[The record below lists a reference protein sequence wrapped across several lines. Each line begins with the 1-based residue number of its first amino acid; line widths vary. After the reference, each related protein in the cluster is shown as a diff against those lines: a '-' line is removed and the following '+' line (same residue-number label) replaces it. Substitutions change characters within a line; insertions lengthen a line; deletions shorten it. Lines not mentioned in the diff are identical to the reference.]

1 MSAVTTH
8 VLDTARGVPAAGV
21 MVRLEQ
27 VSAGGRHEI
36 ARTRT
41 GYDGRAGGLGPDR
54 LPPGAYRL
62 VFDTAEYLGRE
73 DRGSGGAG
81 SASAGSG
88 SASAGSGSA
97 SAGSGSASA
106 GSGSG
111 GNDSAGGGSGGRAA
125 FFPEVAVTFT
135 VDPADGEAPHYHVP
149 LLLSPFGYAT
159 YRGS

>member
-8 VLDTARGVPAAGV
+8 VLDTALGIPAAGV
-21 MVRLEQ
+21 MVRLER
-27 VSAGGRHEI
+27 VLDNGRDEI

-41 GYDGRAGGLGPDR
+41 GHDGRAGGLGPDR
-54 LPPGAYRL
+54 LPPGTYRL
-62 VFDTAEYLGRE
+62 VFDTAAYLGRP
-73 DRGSGGAG
+73 DRGSGGGG
-81 SASAGSG
+81 SASGGSG
-88 SASAGSGSA
+88 SA
-97 SAGSGSASA
+97 
-106 GSGSG
+106 
-111 GNDSAGGGSGGRAA
+111 GNESAGGGSGGRAA

>member
-27 VSAGGRHEI
+27 VSDSGRTEI
-36 ARTRT
+36 ARART
-41 GYDGRAGGLGPDR
+41 AADGRASGLGPDR
-54 LPPGAYRL
+54 LPHGSYRL
-62 VFDTAEYLGRE
+62 VFDTGEYLGRL
-73 DRGSGGAG
+73 DRGSGSGQRGGAC
-81 SASAGSG
+81 
-88 SASAGSGSA
+88 
-97 SAGSGSASA
+97 
-106 GSGSG
+106 
-111 GNDSAGGGSGGRAA
+111 GGGGGRAA

>member
-8 VLDTARGVPAAGV
+8 VLDTARGIPAAGV
-21 MVRLEQ
+21 MVRLER
-27 VSAGGRHEI
+27 VSDSGRDEI

-54 LPPGAYRL
+54 LPPGRYRL
-62 VFDTAEYLGRE
+62 VFDTAEYLGRP
-73 DRGSGGAG
+73 DRRSRGAG
-81 SASAGSG
+81 SASGGSG
-88 SASAGSGSA
+88 SAGNESA
-97 SAGSGSASA
+97 
-106 GSGSG
+106 
-111 GNDSAGGGSGGRAA
+111 SGGRAA